1 MQGFWIALEKRLKKV
16 TSIIRAN
23 AKPSKPL
30 LIKPTPG
37 GCRMVASEISGH

>member
-1 MQGFWIALEKRLKKV
+1 MKKRLKKV

-30 LIKPTPG
+30 LIKPTLG
-37 GCRMVASEISGH
+37 GYRMVAFEISGY